1 MAAKRRLRFSSVAGP
16 SPKRGRAARGDDD
29 EEEEQPPQE
38 PDESEE
44 EAPPAPP
51 PRPRRSTRGR
61 SPPPGPTGTQPRRRS
76 APSAAARAAAAA
88 EHEAVIAAANAP
100 TVERPRRAAPAPAP
114 APAPARRRSAR
125 APAPAPAPAAAPAAP
140 PGHQVRRAVDAAK
153 AAFAAAKAY
162 VLSAGGAPNRGRRV
176 TTTIPFAYVL
186 AGVAVLAFGGAF
198 TLQARRHAPPRA
210 LDASVLRHARASRA
224 ATLLGSA
231 RRRAEAL
238 ASKRSALAAAKRDL
252 QQATFAASE
261 TRTKADAHA
270 QGWARFVAVKERA
283 AAAKAAAEAAAA
295 GAAAAATA
303 ATGAREA
310 VAAAFQRAQDAVKP
324 RRGGEVIT
332 AEAAAARAAAAN
344 DKIEAAMDSGVFSSS
359 ERAAKKAL
367 AAAAALTEAVDARRA
382 YEPQVSDD
390 VRNALHAAAERAASD
405 DLRAV
410 DVARKHVEAAARA
423 RAGAYDYASSRA
435 GGVVVNATAP
445 PTLKSKVRG
454 FLKLE
459 PGPSMVISSRAVNA
473 ARCWG
478 FAGDQGRV
486 LIRLSRPAQP
496 EYFVLEHAPKAHGPR
511 RLEAAAPREF
521 SVTGFAVDG
530 SATYDLGA
538 FAYDADG
545 PAAQRFPAKF
555 LPRRP
560 RPVVAAV
567 EVSVASN
574 QGAAATKLCRFRV
587 H

>member
-1 MAAKRRLRFSSVAGP
+1 M
-16 SPKRGRAARGDDD
+16 
-29 EEEEQPPQE
+29 
-38 PDESEE
+38 
-44 EAPPAPP
+44 
-51 PRPRRSTRGR
+51 
-61 SPPPGPTGTQPRRRS
+61 
-76 APSAAARAAAAA
+76 
-88 EHEAVIAAANAP
+88 
-100 TVERPRRAAPAPAP
+100 
-114 APAPARRRSAR
+114 
-125 APAPAPAPAAAPAAP
+125 
-140 PGHQVRRAVDAAK
+140 
-153 AAFAAAKAY
+153 
-162 VLSAGGAPNRGRRV
+162 

-210 LDASVLRHARASRA
+210 LDAAVLRHARASRA

-231 RRRAEAL
+231 KRRAEAL

-295 GAAAAATA
+295 GAAAAAAA

-332 AEAAAARAAAAN
+332 AEVAAARAGAAN

-382 YEPQVSDD
+382 YEPHVSDD

-435 GGVVVNATAP
+435 GGLVVNATAP
-445 PTLKSKVRG
+445 PTLKSKARG

-459 PGPSMVISSRAVNA
+459 PGPSMVISSRAVDA

-478 FAGDQGRV
+478 FAGRPREGAH
-486 LIRLSRPAQP
+486 PAQP
-496 EYFVLEHAPKAHGPR
+496 AGGSGILRGRTRAESARREAPRGGGAARVLRDRLRGGRVRDVRPR
-511 RLEAAAPREF
+511 RLLLRRRRAGGPALPGQVPPAAAAASGRRGRGVRREQPGRGGDEAL
-521 SVTGFAVDG
+521 SLPGALIQL
-530 SATYDLGA
+530 YWLNLG
-538 FAYDADG
+538 G
-545 PAAQRFPAKF
+545 
-555 LPRRP
+555 
-560 RPVVAAV
+560 AV
-567 EVSVASN
+567 EAP
-574 QGAAATKLCRFRV
+574 QGR
-587 H
+587 

>member
-1 MAAKRRLRFSSVAGP
+1 M
-16 SPKRGRAARGDDD
+16 
-29 EEEEQPPQE
+29 
-38 PDESEE
+38 
-44 EAPPAPP
+44 
-51 PRPRRSTRGR
+51 
-61 SPPPGPTGTQPRRRS
+61 
-76 APSAAARAAAAA
+76 
-88 EHEAVIAAANAP
+88 HC
-100 TVERPRRAAPAPAP
+100 
-114 APAPARRRSAR
+114 
-125 APAPAPAPAAAPAAP
+125 
-140 PGHQVRRAVDAAK
+140 
-153 AAFAAAKAY
+153 
-162 VLSAGGAPNRGRRV
+162 
-176 TTTIPFAYVL
+176 
-186 AGVAVLAFGGAF
+186 
-198 TLQARRHAPPRA
+198 
-210 LDASVLRHARASRA
+210 
-224 ATLLGSA
+224 
-231 RRRAEAL
+231 AL
-238 ASKRSALAAAKRDL
+238 ALW
-252 QQATFAASE
+252 T
-261 TRTKADAHA
+261 
-270 QGWARFVAVKERA
+270 AVTV
-283 AAAKAAAEAAAA
+283 
-295 GAAAAATA
+295 TA

-445 PTLKSKVRG
+445 STLKGKARG

-486 LIRLSRPAQP
+486 LIRLSRPAAP
-496 EYFVLEHAPKAHGPR
+496 EYFVVEHAPKAHGAR

-521 SVTGFAVDG
+521 SVTGFAADG

-538 FAYDADG
+538 FSYDVDG

>member
-1 MAAKRRLRFSSVAGP
+1 
-16 SPKRGRAARGDDD
+16 
-29 EEEEQPPQE
+29 
-38 PDESEE
+38 
-44 EAPPAPP
+44 
-51 PRPRRSTRGR
+51 
-61 SPPPGPTGTQPRRRS
+61 
-76 APSAAARAAAAA
+76 
-88 EHEAVIAAANAP
+88 
-100 TVERPRRAAPAPAP
+100 
-114 APAPARRRSAR
+114 
-125 APAPAPAPAAAPAAP
+125 
-140 PGHQVRRAVDAAK
+140 VRRAVDAAK

-162 VLSAGGAPNRGRRV
+162 VLSAGGAPSRRRV
-176 TTTIPFAYVL
+176 TATIPFAYVL

-231 RRRAEAL
+231 KRRAEAL

-382 YEPQVSDD
+382 YEPSVSDD

-445 PTLKSKVRG
+445 ASLKGKARG

-486 LIRLSRPAQP
+486 LIRLSRPAAP
-496 EYFVLEHAPKAHGPR
+496 EYFVVEHAPKAHGAR

-521 SVTGFAVDG
+521 SVTGFAADG

-538 FAYDADG
+538 FSYDVDG